1 MTRRAVQ
8 RRKPWKDSWERVK
21 IPKQQFVLS
30 LISWLGSRTMW
41 LKGTDMDRHLPH
53 GEWRALVFFQ
63 AQCLQA
69 QETRDHSL
77 AEFLTVSSVSQKR
90 TVGCPF
96 PNGKRKKTRRFVRT
110 GKPCKDF
117 CCCCR
122 KAGETQKNWKGD
134 RLKDSSRLW
143 RLRLPFQMQSIL
155 KFLLKIHTGESFY
168 ATVRGKLSDNIPNS
182 ILYWASRKDFHIF

>member
-1 MTRRAVQ
+1 MVGQPHHVIEGDWHGQTST
-8 RRKPWKDSWERVK
+8 SWR
-21 IPKQQFVLS
+21 
-30 LISWLGSRTMW
+30 M
-41 LKGTDMDRHLPH
+41 KGTRILSSPMSPS
-53 GEWRALVFFQ
+53 
-63 AQCLQA
+63 

-77 AEFLTVSSVSQKR
+77 AEFLTVSGVSQKR